1 MGDVAQK
8 ARRVRVTMIPEGQQ
22 LFADGV
28 EVKVGDTFAE
38 GAQVVGKRT
47 VTLTEGAAVPPARAF
62 GFAIMDDVRV
72 GLALPEGAPPGF
84 PVQPAPVAW
93 WSYPGDVAASAAPAP
108 LTEAELAEIEG
119 REKMATPGP
128 WAWSNDASR
137 GAELRSGDDAI
148 LWSTMLYYDTTD
160 IEGGAGDEAFIAAAR
175 SDVPRLLVDLRRAQ
189 KRIADLEALPT
200 LDRCRCAA
208 PHVVDG
214 LIPACSLCGQPMTL
228 YRLHVEAAGELA
240 ESEIAHCR
248 ARIDALVAQTEAAR
262 KRARPE
268 AP

>member
-93 WSYPGDVAASAAPAP
+93 WSYPGDVAASAEPAP
-108 LTEAELAEIEG
+108 LTEAELAEIEAAMG
-119 REKMATPGP
+119 LLM
-128 WAWSNDASR
+128 
-137 GAELRSGDDAI
+137 DAI
-148 LWSTMLYYDTTD
+148 YDDGSID
-160 IEGGAGDEAFIAAAR
+160 IDD
-175 SDVPRLLVDLRRAQ
+175 SDVVRAGFPRLLADLRRAQ

>member
-47 VTLTEGAAVPPARAF
+47 VTLAEGAAVPPARAF

-93 WSYPGDVAASAAPAP
+93 WSYPGDVAASAEPAP
-108 LTEAELAEIEG
+108 LTEAELARIE
-119 REKMATPGP
+119 RV
-128 WAWSNDASR
+128 
-137 GAELRSGDDAI
+137 
-148 LWSTMLYYDTTD
+148 
-160 IEGGAGDEAFIAAAR
+160 AAR
-175 SDVPRLLVDLRRAQ
+175 AGALLDAEDYVDINYTADMAKGVPRLLADLRRAH

-214 LIPACSLCGQPMTL
+214 LIPACAVCAQPMTL
-228 YRLHVEAAGELA
+228 YRLHVEASGELA

-262 KRARPE
+262 KRAKLE